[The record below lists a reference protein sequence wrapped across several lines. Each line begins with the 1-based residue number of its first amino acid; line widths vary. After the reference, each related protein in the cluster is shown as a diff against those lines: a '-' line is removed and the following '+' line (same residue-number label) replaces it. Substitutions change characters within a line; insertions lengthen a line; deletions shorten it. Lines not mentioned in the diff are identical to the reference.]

1 MVMEAN
7 IVRLILVSS
16 LWMILLMGTG
26 HPAMARTRLS
36 DVVDT
41 PEAGSREIRSE
52 RNGDDEHADA
62 SADADGKN
70 ETEGKKSRGKKKAIP
85 LPPKRKKP
93 QPGPEAVILSGEVV
107 RGLVPVKSWKSL
119 RDRQIVK
126 QDQDYSCGAASLA
139 TLLNGF
145 YGQKVTEEAL
155 LKAMDKGEGRASF
168 DDMARALTKFSFKAQ
183 GFAASW
189 EQLAMLKIPVVVYI
203 KVRKDDHFSV
213 LRGISGNTVWL
224 ADPSLGNRTYSRAQ
238 FLDMWQTRDGK
249 GRSDLAGKFLAIL
262 PATDGTE
269 KQANYFSKA
278 PQRQSRGAVQQ
289 MSFRFMP

>member
-1 MVMEAN
+1 MVMKAN
-7 IVRLILVSS
+7 IARPILVSS
-16 LWMILLMGTG
+16 LWMTLLMGTG
-26 HPAMARTRLS
+26 HPVMAKTDSHDAMGARKT
-36 DVVDT
+36 D
-41 PEAGSREIRSE
+41 AREIRNKG
-52 RNGDDEHADA
+52 NGNDEHTGANANDKA
-62 SADADGKN
+62 KN
-70 ETEGKKSRGKKKAIP
+70 ETGEKKGKKKAIP
-85 LPPKRKKP
+85 LPHKRKKP
-93 QPGPEAVILSGEVV
+93 NPGPEAVILSGEVV
-107 RGLVPVKSWKSL
+107 RGQVPVRSWKSL

-168 DDMARALTKFSFKAQ
+168 DDMARALLKFGFRAQ

-189 EQLAMLKIPVVVYI
+189 EQLAMLKMPVVVYI

-213 LRGISGNTVWL
+213 LRGINGDTVWL

-249 GRSDLAGKFLAIL
+249 DRSELAGKFLAIL
-262 PATDGTE
+262 PATDDTE
-269 KQANYFSKA
+269 KQASYFSKA
-278 PQRQSRGAVQQ
+278 PHRQSRGAVQQ
-289 MSFRFMP
+289 LNFRFMP